1 MAEKTEEQVY
11 LGLFIA
17 IPVALAINAILAYVG
32 GRWMNKLSHK
42 TSEDVLTAHYLGG
55 RSFGT
60 WITFGT
66 LVSNSLHFHTLLK
79 ILCSRLLTL
88 TPTLTFVTF
97 VYLCHLNTYDSLRLA
112 SPVSPL

>member
-66 LVSNSLHFHTLLK
+66 LVSSSLSHTFKDLMQPPSHTHTYTHIRHVC
-79 ILCSRLLTL
+79 ILMSFKYIR
-88 TPTLTFVTF
+88 
-97 VYLCHLNTYDSLRLA
+97 
-112 SPVSPL
+112 